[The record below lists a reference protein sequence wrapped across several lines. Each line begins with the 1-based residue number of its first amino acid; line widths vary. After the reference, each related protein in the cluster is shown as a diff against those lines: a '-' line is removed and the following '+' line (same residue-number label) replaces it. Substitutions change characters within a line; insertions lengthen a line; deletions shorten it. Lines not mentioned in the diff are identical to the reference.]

1 MELISQLEKPNPQ
14 DRKLPFAKIRDQIE
28 NLFRPTENN
37 VCSEGKGGMVAA
49 AHPAA
54 TQAGVSILKK
64 GGNAADAAVAT
75 ALALCVCEPQACSIG
90 GQSYG
95 LLHMSGRSLFLDG
108 SGRIPQHLDVSGLSK
123 SELMYGCKGTSVPTT
138 PAVLACIQNRCGRLS
153 WKEVVEPAIALASDG
168 YEITQLQHDL
178 QKRELVYFL
187 SVPGKSGSRYFLK
200 EGDKPFEVGDKF
212 VQTDLAR
219 VLKRL
224 AEYGAEE
231 FYVGETG
238 RRIAEDIADNGGFL
252 IKEDLATIPWP
263 HQRSVIEQRVFGYQ
277 MLTTPP
283 PTQGRLLAHILLI
296 AERMAFLGKDIL
308 SAETIALFADI
319 FYNAYRIR
327 MEQSPHPDL
336 YNSLND
342 DILSKETI
350 DLIVKRI
357 LGSQIQADDH
367 SELAGGETTHLS
379 VMDGEGNCVGITQSV
394 NMVYGS
400 KAAAAGLGFIYNNY
414 LIDSF
419 DLPHSHPHAMIP
431 GRTPPCSVAPFILL
445 DNDGKPWLTGG
456 SPGSQRIV
464 TTLSLFLIRILYGG
478 MSMDQAMGLPRYH
491 CQEYKK
497 VLVEMGRF
505 PEEYS
510 ILLKQKG
517 YTVDQHPPFYFG
529 AVHATLKTQ
538 DINRYQGVAEMRRDG
553 SASGVH

>member
-1 MELISQLEKPNPQ
+1 MELTTQRESPIPQ
-14 DRKLPFAKIRDQIE
+14 DRKPSVVNNRAQIE
-28 NLFRPTENN
+28 NLFRPTEDH
-37 VCSEGKGGMVAA
+37 VCSEGMGGMVAA

-95 LLHMSGRSLFLDG
+95 LLHMSGRPLFLDG
-108 SGRIPQHLDVSGLSK
+108 SGRIPQHLDVTGLSK
-123 SELMYGCKGTSVPTT
+123 SDFLYGYKGTSVPTT
-138 PAVLACIQNRCGRLS
+138 PVVLACIQRRCGRLS

-168 YEITQLQHDL
+168 YKITKLQHDL
-178 QKRELVYFL
+178 QKRELDYFL

-200 EGDKPFEVGDKF
+200 DGNKPFEVGDIF
-212 VQTDLAR
+212 VQTDLAQ
-219 VLKRL
+219 LLQRL

-231 FYVGETG
+231 FYIGETG
-238 RRIAEDIADNGGFL
+238 RRIAEDIADNDGFL
-252 IKEDLATIPWP
+252 IKEDLAAIPWP

-296 AERMAFLGKDIL
+296 AERMAFRGKDIL
-308 SAETIALFADI
+308 SAETIELFADL
-319 FYNAYRIR
+319 FYSAYRVR
-327 MEQSPHPDL
+327 MEQSPLPDL
-336 YNSLND
+336 YNFVND
-342 DILSKETI
+342 DILSEETI
-350 DLIVKRI
+350 NKTAERI
-357 LGSQIQADDH
+357 LSSQIQAADH
-367 SELAGGETTHLS
+367 PELVGGETTHLS
-379 VMDGEGNCVGITQSV
+379 VMDGDGNCAGITQSV

-419 DLPHSHPHAMIP
+419 ALPHSHPHAMVP
-431 GRTPPCSVAPFILL
+431 GKTPPCSVSPFILL
-445 DNDGKPWLTGG
+445 DNEGKPWLSGG

-464 TTLSLFLIRILYGG
+464 TTLTLFLIRILYGG
-478 MSMDQAMGLPRYH
+478 MSIDQAMNLPRYH
-491 CQEYKK
+491 CQEYRK
-497 VLVEMGRF
+497 VLVERERF

-510 ILLKQKG
+510 ALLQRKG
-517 YTVDQHPPFYFG
+517 YVVDHHPSFYFG
-529 AVHATLKTQ
+529 AIHAVLRTQ
-538 DINRYQGVAEMRRDG
+538 DTGRYQGVAEIRRDG